1 MKKNI
6 RTILGILLAIC
17 CLCSLAACSGGDET
31 STTSSGTSLSESS
44 ASQEATEPSAAD
56 SSVAEAEEPSSS
68 AGESSEAASDTAM
81 FASIGGYI
89 NSEEVKSQLDAMS
102 TDELGVTVSADGNR
116 LIYTFAFPEGT
127 DTSGLAESLDAALET
142 QASTFEMIASSLQEF
157 VAVTDPIVVVTY
169 TDSQGNVIT
178 SQEFTAP

>member
-31 STTSSGTSLSESS
+31 STTSSGTSLSESP

-81 FASIGGYI
+81 FASIEEYI